1 MINILYFGSDKIKK
15 MIRLCVLI
23 ICLINIQACAI
34 VSSYDENL
42 NSKNRENIAIPST
55 WEMIARLTVRYDDEA
70 VNARIKWQQERDKF
84 KSIISSAFGRVLV
97 TIEGNGSEIKAVE
110 DRQSIFDIERIMRE
124 DVLISDLRYWLLG
137 QPNPTLPH
145 NYLMIN
151 DNQHAFNQNN
161 WQININKFQ
170 SYGPHKLPKSIQ
182 LTNSQYSLKIFI
194 DNWRL

>member
-1 MINILYFGSDKIKK
+1 MINVLYFGSDKIKK

-55 WEMIARLTVRYDDEA
+55 WQMSARLTVRYDDEA

-110 DRQSIFDIERIMRE
+110 DRQSILILKELCERM
-124 DVLISDLRYWLLG
+124 
-137 QPNPTLPH
+137 
-145 NYLMIN
+145 
-151 DNQHAFNQNN
+151 F
-161 WQININKFQ
+161 
-170 SYGPHKLPKSIQ
+170 
-182 LTNSQYSLKIFI
+182 
-194 DNWRL
+194 